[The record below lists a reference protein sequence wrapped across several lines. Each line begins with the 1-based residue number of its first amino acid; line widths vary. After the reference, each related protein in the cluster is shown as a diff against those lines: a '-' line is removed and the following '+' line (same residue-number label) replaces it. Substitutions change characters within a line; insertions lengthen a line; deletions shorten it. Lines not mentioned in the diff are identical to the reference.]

1 MEVNTR
7 TLREAS
13 HRLNESSNRINSA
26 LNEVEAIRAQ
36 LREMSN
42 IDEFRWIL
50 KKNEQSIENSFRA
63 INRMASVLED
73 IGDKYDR
80 TEDKVCDRELMA
92 VRRLPYGTGYYHPH
106 NVPGFKVFRRI
117 RVNRKTLMILNFIN
131 RLR

>member
-13 HRLNESSNRINSA
+13 HRLNESSNRINNVI
-26 LNEVEAIRAQ
+26 NEVEAIGAQ
-36 LREMSN
+36 LRDMSN

-50 KKNEQSIENSFRA
+50 KRNEQNIENSFRA

-73 IGDKYDR
+73 ISDKYDR

-106 NVPGFKVFRRI
+106 NIPDFRVFRRI
-117 RVNRKTLMILNFIN
+117 RINRKTLMILNFIN
-131 RLR
+131 RLK